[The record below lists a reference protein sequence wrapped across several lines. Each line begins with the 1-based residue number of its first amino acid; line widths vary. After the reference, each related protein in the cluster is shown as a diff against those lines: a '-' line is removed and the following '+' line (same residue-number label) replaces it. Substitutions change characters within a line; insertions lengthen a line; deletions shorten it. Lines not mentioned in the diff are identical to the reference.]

1 MFVCKLTICSAARFD
16 ENPLGRNAWCFFMF
30 SNFLIDSIKTT
41 PFDWKN
47 HIQSF
52 VIGKSNVLKC
62 FEITYIQFWIIFYN
76 LLKQFLYLAWIS
88 CISSPSE
95 FYGSNSIFNSA
106 LCILNV
112 LICFQN
118 GVQVACSPHV
128 HDESPT
134 IGFNNTNDCIC

>member
-1 MFVCKLTICSAARFD
+1 MRQDLMKIRSEETLGVSSCFLIFLLTPLKRPPLTGKIIY
-16 ENPLGRNAWCFFMF
+16 NPLSSVKATSW
-30 SNFLIDSIKTT
+30 
-41 PFDWKN
+41 
-47 HIQSF
+47 
-52 VIGKSNVLKC
+52 NVLKLH
-62 FEITYIQFWIIFYN
+62 IQFWIIFYN
-76 LLKQFLYLAWIS
+76 FLKLFLYLAWIS

-95 FYGSNSIFNSA
+95 FYGSDSIFNFA

-134 IGFNNTNDCIC
+134 IGFHNTNDCIC